1 MHLMHAAGHAHC
13 ARGSL
18 LPLKRR
24 RALEPPLLQ
33 PHGLLDRDGHVD
45 LEGIATLNA
54 LIGLF
59 ALFPLSLPHWLSV
72 SHLPPRWSTMSL
84 YARV

>member
-1 MHLMHAAGHAHC
+1 MDHALDAAGHAHC

-18 LPLKRR
+18 LPLGRR

-59 ALFPLSLPHWLSV
+59 ALTALSRLSPCRIGSQLATFLPV
-72 SHLPPRWSTMSL
+72 GPR
-84 YARV
+84 

>member
-1 MHLMHAAGHAHC
+1 MMDHALDAAGHAHC

-18 LPLKRR
+18 LPLGRR

-59 ALFPLSLPHWLSV
+59 ALRALS
-72 SHLPPRWSTMSL
+72 SL
-84 YARV
+84 LAALALR